1 MVPSL
6 SVHVIYSLLSL
17 FLLLLKTLWNPVAGD
32 RRGRFCWLSPGGSAD
47 DGRTWGDCCGQLL
60 HGPKT
65 QCWALDRPWELWAP
79 SPWHCQPSLYRRLV
93 EAVCMCLGCKTEIMA
108 ACWPK
113 LAVTKMLPDWIQ
125 HVYWEYTCQ
134 VWCHVCL
141 HITDIGAVYCTGD
154 LPFHWPKELINTV
167 VQSHS
172 DYRSTPVSVLRA
184 PK

>member
-1 MVPSL
+1 MEYKLCDAEVYSMELHLYNIYTQIHMVPSL

-79 SPWHCQPSLYRRLV
+79 SPWHCQPSLHRRLV

-125 HVYWEYTCQ
+125 HVHG
-134 VWCHVCL
+134 V
-141 HITDIGAVYCTGD
+141 I
-154 LPFHWPKELINTV
+154 
-167 VQSHS
+167 
-172 DYRSTPVSVLRA
+172 SVLE
-184 PK
+184 